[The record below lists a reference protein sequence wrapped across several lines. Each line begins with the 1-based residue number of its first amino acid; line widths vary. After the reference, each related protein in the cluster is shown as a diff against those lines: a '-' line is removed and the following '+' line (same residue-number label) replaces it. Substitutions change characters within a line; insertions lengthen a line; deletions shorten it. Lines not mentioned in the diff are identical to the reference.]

1 MLYLNRYKVLKSKIR
16 LQNLPSVFT
25 VAIQELIQE
34 SDRNT
39 RSNRAKMNF
48 GSVTLT
54 KIFGSVV
61 DPLIIRA
68 VEIQLKL
75 VIKLAHQMWKNH
87 STDEAR
93 LR

>member
-1 MLYLNRYKVLKSKIR
+1 MLKSKIR

-25 VAIQELIQE
+25 VAIQESNSRIGPKHKIQQ
-34 SDRNT
+34 SQ
-39 RSNRAKMNF
+39 KNF

-68 VEIQLKL
+68 VEIQPKL